1 MTVVIVFFENFL
13 AGTASMNRRYSYD
26 SLKNIILDI
35 WLLSESDFL
44 VCTFSS
50 QVCRLAY
57 ELMQSI
63 EVRHTGLSSSY
74 ISYSNILF

>member
-1 MTVVIVFFENFL
+1 MYVIVLCTILSNAEKGHLFHLTAN
-13 AGTASMNRRYSYD
+13 TASVGRRYSFD

-35 WLLSESDFL
+35 WLLSETDFL

-57 ELMQSI
+57 ELMQSRT
-63 EVRHTGLSSSY
+63 VSCCP
-74 ISYSNILF
+74 